1 MRMSVPVLST
11 RLTNSYLVQI
21 SSDVVPWRVAIP
33 SFHRLQR
40 VDLMRRTGVLTGG
53 AVALMLLGVVCI
65 PWHLYSQPR
74 SATVTSASLH
84 VSFEQGSL
92 VLRGSLP
99 NERSKATIL
108 EQAETL
114 AGKTRMR
121 VIDQFIVDKQVKTAA
136 WVDMIPQLL
145 PVLGMMV
152 ERGSIIID
160 GRSLLVNGQV
170 AGHREKAEI
179 LQALA
184 PVIRAGLRIE
194 DRVVVAS
201 TAASSSATVPLSAL
215 QLLLNQVL
223 TKSSIEFE
231 PKSVTITPKGQQ
243 VLDQIIMLLRR
254 APDTPIEIVGHTD
267 VGGEAE
273 FNMQLSRRRAEAV
286 KQYLTSHG
294 LTNPFTAIGYGSTRP
309 LLPGKSPSGL
319 HQNER
324 IELLM

>member
-1 MRMSVPVLST
+1 
-11 RLTNSYLVQI
+11 
-21 SSDVVPWRVAIP
+21 
-33 SFHRLQR
+33 
-40 VDLMRRTGVLTGG
+40 MRRAGVLTGG

-65 PWHLYSQPR
+65 PWHLSSPPR
-74 SATVTSASLH
+74 SATLTSASLH
-84 VSFEQGSL
+84 ASFEQGSL

-99 NERSKATIL
+99 NERSKAMML
-108 EQAETL
+108 EQAQTL
-114 AGKTRMR
+114 AAKTRMR
-121 VIDQFIVDKQVKTAA
+121 VVDQLTVETQVKAAA
-136 WVDMIPQLL
+136 WVDMVPQLL
-145 PVLGMMV
+145 PVLGLMA

-201 TAASSSATVPLSAL
+201 TAASSSAAVPLSAL

-231 PKSVTITPKGQQ
+231 PKSAIITTKGQL
-243 VLDQIIMLLRR
+243 VLDQIITLLRR
-254 APDTPIEIVGHTD
+254 APDMPIEIAGHTD
-267 VGGEAE
+267 TGGEAE
-273 FNMQLSRRRAEAV
+273 YNLRLSRRRAEAV

-309 LLPGKSPSGL
+309 LSQGRLQSGRS
-319 HQNER
+319 QNER

>member
-1 MRMSVPVLST
+1 
-11 RLTNSYLVQI
+11 
-21 SSDVVPWRVAIP
+21 
-33 SFHRLQR
+33 
-40 VDLMRRTGVLTGG
+40 MRRAGVLTGG
-53 AVALMLLGVVCI
+53 AVALMLLGMVCV
-65 PWHLYSQPR
+65 PRHLSSPPR
-74 SATVTSASLH
+74 SAIVTPASLH

-99 NERSKATIL
+99 TERSKTTIL
-108 EQAETL
+108 EQAQAL
-114 AGKTRMR
+114 AAKTRMR
-121 VIDQFIVDKQVKTAA
+121 VIDQFIVDQQVKTAA
-136 WVDMIPQLL
+136 WVDMVPQLL
-145 PVLGMMV
+145 PVLGVMV

-194 DRVVVAS
+194 DRVVIAS

-215 QLLLNQVL
+215 QLLLTQVL

-231 PKSVTITPKGQQ
+231 PKGAMITPKGQV
-243 VLDQIIMLLRR
+243 VLDQIITLLRR
-254 APDTPIEIVGHTD
+254 APDTPIEIAGHTD

-273 FNMQLSRRRAEAV
+273 YNMQLSRRRAEAV

-294 LTNPFTAIGYGSTRP
+294 LPNPFTVIGYGSTRP
-309 LLPGKSPSGL
+309 LTQGRSPSSL
-319 HQNER
+319 HRNER

>member
-1 MRMSVPVLST
+1 
-11 RLTNSYLVQI
+11 
-21 SSDVVPWRVAIP
+21 
-33 SFHRLQR
+33 
-40 VDLMRRTGVLTGG
+40 MRRAGVLTGG
-53 AVALMLLGVVCI
+53 AVALMLLGVVCL
-65 PWHLYSQPR
+65 PRHLSSPPR
-74 SATVTSASLH
+74 SLIATPASLH
-84 VSFEQGSL
+84 ISVEQGSL

-99 NERSKATIL
+99 TERSKTMIL
-108 EQAETL
+108 EQAHAL
-114 AGKTRMR
+114 AAKTRMR
-121 VIDQFIVDKQVKTAA
+121 VIDQFTVDQQVKTAA
-136 WVDMIPQLL
+136 WVDMVPQLL
-145 PVLGMMV
+145 PVLGVMV

-201 TAASSSATVPLSAL
+201 RAASSSATVPLSAL

-223 TKSSIEFE
+223 IKSSIEFE
-231 PKSVTITPKGQQ
+231 PKSATITPKGQV
-243 VLDQIIMLLRR
+243 VLDHIITLLRR
-254 APDTPIEIVGHTD
+254 APDTPIEIAGHTD
-267 VGGEAE
+267 AGGEAE
-273 FNMQLSRRRAEAV
+273 YNMQLSRRRAEAV

-294 LTNPFTAIGYGSTRP
+294 LPNPFTVIGYGSTRP
-309 LLPGKSPSGL
+309 LAQGRSLSGL

>member
-1 MRMSVPVLST
+1 
-11 RLTNSYLVQI
+11 
-21 SSDVVPWRVAIP
+21 
-33 SFHRLQR
+33 
-40 VDLMRRTGVLTGG
+40 
-53 AVALMLLGVVCI
+53 MLLGVLCV
-65 PWHLYSQPR
+65 PQHLSSPQR

-84 VSFEQGSL
+84 ASFEQGSL

-99 NERSKATIL
+99 NDRSKATIL
-108 EQAETL
+108 EQAHAL
-114 AGKTRMR
+114 AAKTRMR
-121 VIDQFIVDKQVKTAA
+121 VIDRLTVETQVKAA
-136 WVDMIPQLL
+136 VWVDMVPQLL
-145 PVLGMMV
+145 PVLGVMV

-170 AGHREKAEI
+170 PGHREKAEI

-201 TAASSSATVPLSAL
+201 PAASSSATVPLSAL

-231 PKSVTITPKGQQ
+231 PKSATITTKGQM
-243 VLDQIIMLLRR
+243 VLDQIITLLRR
-254 APDTPIEIVGHTD
+254 APDAPIEIAGHTD
-267 VGGEAE
+267 IGGEAE
-273 FNMQLSRRRAEAV
+273 YNMQLSRRRAEAV

-309 LLPGKSPSGL
+309 LSQGRSPSGPL
-319 HQNER
+319 HRNER